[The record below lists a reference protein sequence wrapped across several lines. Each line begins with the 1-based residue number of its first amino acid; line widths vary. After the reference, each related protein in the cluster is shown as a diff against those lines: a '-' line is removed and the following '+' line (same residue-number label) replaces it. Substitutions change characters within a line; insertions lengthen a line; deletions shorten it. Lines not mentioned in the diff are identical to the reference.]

1 MNTRQKTNTAPFS
14 VVGSRMTSQELNII
28 TMVCNDMALLMKL
41 ENNPYSL
48 TLNELKVL
56 RSHDRLN
63 VKLDALKRDVLAQ
76 KALSNSLKYRV

>member
-1 MNTRQKTNTAPFS
+1 MI
-14 VVGSRMTSQELNII
+14 SQELNII

-41 ENNPYSL
+41 KNNPYSL
-48 TLNELKVL
+48 MLIGLKVL

-63 VKLDALKRDVLAQ
+63 AKLDALKRDVLVQ

>member
-1 MNTRQKTNTAPFS
+1 
-14 VVGSRMTSQELNII
+14 MTSQELNII

-41 ENNPYSL
+41 KNNPYSL
-48 TLNELKVL
+48 MLIELKVL

-63 VKLDALKRDVLAQ
+63 AKLDALKRDVLVQ

>member
-1 MNTRQKTNTAPFS
+1 MI
-14 VVGSRMTSQELNII
+14 SQELNII

-41 ENNPYSL
+41 KNNPYSL
-48 TLNELKVL
+48 MRIELKVL

-63 VKLDALKRDVLAQ
+63 AKLDALKRDVLVQ

>member
-1 MNTRQKTNTAPFS
+1 
-14 VVGSRMTSQELNII
+14 MTSQELNII

-63 VKLDALKRDVLAQ
+63 VKLDVLKRDVLAQ

>member
-1 MNTRQKTNTAPFS
+1 
-14 VVGSRMTSQELNII
+14 MTSQELNII

-56 RSHDRLN
+56 WSHDRLN

>member
-1 MNTRQKTNTAPFS
+1 MASQK
-14 VVGSRMTSQELNII
+14 LNII